1 MLNALIIA
9 KCIGGKSAM
18 SETTMPAPSTAAIP
32 PPTVKAADL
41 VKIRNARNWKRSH
54 LAAYLG
60 CNYTTVW
67 RMEHGKISIDG
78 AHQRLLALL
87 MAEGVTP

>member
-1 MLNALIIA
+1 MTET
-9 KCIGGKSAM
+9 SAPVPGV
-18 SETTMPAPSTAAIP
+18 TQVPAIR
-32 PPTVKAADL
+32 AADL
-41 VKIRNARNWKRSH
+41 VKIRNARNWKRSQ

-78 AHQRLLALL
+78 AHQRLLAQLL
-87 MAEGVTP
+87 PGSGVTQ